1 MVING
6 RGKHN
11 SLVREQNEKRILDYL
26 RTQETT
32 TITECARALNLT
44 PITVSKALKRLGVK
58 RG

>member
-1 MVING
+1 MIING

-11 SLVREQNEKRILDYL
+11 ALIREQNEKRILDYL
-26 RTQETT
+26 RTQEMT

-44 PITVSKALKRLGVK
+44 PFTVSKALKRLGVK